1 MIVSNGVNDAGNMT
15 LTNTQVVTDVF
26 YGNTGTTANRFTTMM
41 WADLNGDGFMD
52 LFIGGLGGQGGSYG
66 ANSAIYY
73 NDGKGNLT
81 LASNGVGAGYSVQNF
96 GDEISS
102 MTSIA
107 VDWNGDGKMDVIEIA
122 GERGNTSLGN
132 ANNIVA
138 LWTNQGTNV
147 NTGQVNWS
155 MPQTLLQNA
164 NLSGTYVSTGG
175 LAIDLDYDG
184 DRDLVVFRA
193 QGGATAYVENKSVI
207 KDGTSMILRLTDANG
222 INIFYGNTV
231 LLIDEATGKVVSS
244 QIINPQGGVNM
255 NDSTAL
261 VYFYG
266 LDASKSYSAVL
277 LANGQHYGGVE
288 NFAFDDSGALTTV
301 ANVNSTWSGLKAVEK
316 NHAYVLTAESG
327 DKAADSALAA
337 SDGSNTTGIMGT
349 GYNDTLYATA
359 GTHVY
364 NGAGGSV
371 VVSDEN
377 VWSSTGGM
385 DIVDYK
391 LAGDTALKI
400 DLSNANAQETGFGK
414 ATFVN
419 IEGVAGGGGNDVF
432 TGSTGDNIFEGRG
445 GNDTFNIGNGGQDTL
460 LYKLLNG
467 ADATGGNGSDVVKG
481 FTLGTREG
489 TADSDRID
497 LSDLLQGSGYT
508 ANESAHYING
518 IAQMDDPNSELLS
531 YLKVTTEGSN
541 TLIQVDL
548 SGQGGDFTTLVTLN
562 GVQTDLATLLANHQL
577 IVG

>member
-1 MIVSNGVNDAGNMT
+1 M
-15 LTNTQVVTDVF
+15 
-26 YGNTGTTANRFTTMM
+26 
-41 WADLNGDGFMD
+41 
-52 LFIGGLGGQGGSYG
+52 
-66 ANSAIYY
+66 
-73 NDGKGNLT
+73 
-81 LASNGVGAGYSVQNF
+81 
-96 GDEISS
+96 
-102 MTSIA
+102 
-107 VDWNGDGKMDVIEIA
+107 
-122 GERGNTSLGN
+122 
-132 ANNIVA
+132 
-138 LWTNQGTNV
+138 
-147 NTGQVNWS
+147 
-155 MPQTLLQNA
+155 
-164 NLSGTYVSTGG
+164 
-175 LAIDLDYDG
+175 
-184 DRDLVVFRA
+184 
-193 QGGATAYVENKSVI
+193 
-207 KDGTSMILRLTDANG
+207 
-222 INIFYGNTV
+222 
-231 LLIDEATGKVVSS
+231 
-244 QIINPQGGVNM
+244 
-255 NDSTAL
+255 
-261 VYFYG
+261 
-266 LDASKSYSAVL
+266 
-277 LANGQHYGGVE
+277 
-288 NFAFDDSGALTTV
+288 
-301 ANVNSTWSGLKAVEK
+301 
-316 NHAYVLTAESG
+316 
-327 DKAADSALAA
+327 
-337 SDGSNTTGIMGT
+337 
-349 GYNDTLYATA
+349 
-359 GTHVY
+359 
-364 NGAGGSV
+364 
-371 VVSDEN
+371 VSDEN

-460 LYKLLNG
+460 LYKLLNE

-481 FTLGTREG
+481 FTLGTWEG